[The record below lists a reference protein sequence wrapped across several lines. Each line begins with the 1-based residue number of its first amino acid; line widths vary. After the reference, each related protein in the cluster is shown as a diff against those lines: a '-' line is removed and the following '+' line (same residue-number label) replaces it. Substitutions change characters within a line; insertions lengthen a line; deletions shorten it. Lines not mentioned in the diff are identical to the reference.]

1 MLDLNRIS
9 KTYDPGTINEKVLYD
24 DFSFHVDQGD
34 YITIVG
40 ANGSGK
46 TTLFNLI
53 SGRLMADEGTVLL
66 DGRDVTWVSEHLR
79 AHEIGRLFQDPSMGT
94 APGLTVYEN
103 LVLAAKTGGWLSMP
117 NSRDKEYLKQKL
129 LELDIGLEE
138 RMNQRVGTLSGGQ
151 RQALAL
157 VMATIH
163 PPKLLLLDEHTAA
176 LDPQSAEKVRTL
188 TDRIIKENGITCLMI
203 THDLDQALHTGNR
216 TIMLNEGKIV
226 YDVSGKERE
235 KLKVDDLIRIFK
247 EKTRR
252 YLDDEL
258 LLKA

>member
-1 MLDLNRIS
+1 MLDLLHIS

-24 DFSFHVDQGD
+24 DFSFHVDPGD

-53 SGRLMADEGTVLL
+53 SGRLLADEGTVLL

-117 NSRDKEYLKQKL
+117 NSRDREYLKQKL
-129 LELDIGLEE
+129 MDLDIGLEE

-188 TDRIIKENGITCLMI
+188 TDRIIRENGITCLMI
-203 THDLDQALHTGNR
+203 THDLEQALHTGNR

-235 KLKVDDLIRIFK
+235 QLKVDDLIHIFK
-247 EKTRR
+247 EKTSR

>member
-1 MLDLNRIS
+1 MLELLHIS
-9 KTYDPGTINEKVLYD
+9 KTYDPGTINEKILYD
-24 DFSFHVDQGD
+24 DFNFHVDPGD

-53 SGRLMADEGTVLL
+53 SGRLLADEGTIIL
-66 DGRDVTWVSEHLR
+66 DGKDVTWTSEHLR

-103 LVLAAKTGGWLSMP
+103 LILAAKTGGWLSMP
-117 NSRDKEYLKQKL
+117 NSHDKEYLKQKL
-129 LELDIGLEE
+129 LDLDIGLEE

-176 LDPQSAEKVRTL
+176 LDPQSAEKVREL
-188 TDRIIKENGITCLMI
+188 TEKIIKENNITCLMI
-203 THDLDQALHTGNR
+203 THDLEQALHAGNR
-216 TIMLNEGKIV
+216 TIMLNEGQIV

>member
-1 MLDLNRIS
+1 MLDLLHIS

-53 SGRLMADEGTVLL
+53 SGRLLTDEGTVLL
-66 DGRDVTWVSEHLR
+66 DGKDVTWLSEHLR

-117 NSRDKEYLKQKL
+117 NGRDREYLKQKL
-129 LELDIGLEE
+129 MDLDIGLEE

-176 LDPQSAEKVRTL
+176 LDPQSAEKVRIL

-203 THDLDQALHTGNR
+203 THDLEQALHTGNR

-226 YDVSGKERE
+226 YDISGQERE
-235 KLKVDDLIRIFK
+235 RLKVDDLIRIFK
-247 EKTRR
+247 EKTSR

>member
-1 MLDLNRIS
+1 MLDLFHIS
-9 KTYDPGTINEKVLYD
+9 KTYDPGTINEKVLYS
-24 DFSFHVDQGD
+24 DFNFHVDQGD

-53 SGRLMADEGTVLL
+53 SGRLLPDEGTVLL
-66 DGRDVTWVSEHLR
+66 DGRDVTFESEHIR

-117 NSRDKEYLKQKL
+117 NSHDKEYLKQKL
-129 LELDIGLEE
+129 MDLDIGLEE
-138 RMNQRVGTLSGGQ
+138 RMHQRVGTLSGGQ

-176 LDPQSAEKVRTL
+176 LDPQSAEKVTEL
-188 TDRIIKENGITCLMI
+188 TDQIIKENNITCLMI

-216 TIMLNEGKIV
+216 TIMLNEGEIV

-235 KLKVDDLIRIFK
+235 KLEVNDLIRIFK
-247 EKTRR
+247 EKTRK
-252 YLDDEL
+252 YLDDEVL
-258 LLKA
+258 LNV

>member
-1 MLDLNRIS
+1 MLDLMHIS
-9 KTYDPGTINEKVLYD
+9 KTYDPGTINEKVLYHD
-24 DFSFHVDQGD
+24 VSFHVDQGD

-53 SGRLMADEGTVLL
+53 GGRILPDEGIVLL
-66 DGRDVTWVSEHLR
+66 DGKDVTFESEHNR

-117 NSRDKEYLKQKL
+117 NSNDKEYLKQKL
-129 LELDIGLEE
+129 KELDIGLEE

-176 LDPQSAEKVRTL
+176 LDPQSAEKVTQL
-188 TDRIIKENGITCLMI
+188 TDQIIQDNNITCLMI

-216 TIMLNEGKIV
+216 TIMLNEGEIV
-226 YDVSGKERE
+226 YDVSGKDRE
-235 KLKVDDLIRIFK
+235 KLEAVDLIRIFK
-247 EKTRR
+247 EKTRK
-252 YLDDEL
+252 YLDDEVL
-258 LLKA
+258 LNV

>member
-1 MLDLNRIS
+1 MLDLMHIS
-9 KTYDPGTINEKVLYD
+9 KTYDPGTINEKILYH

-53 SGRLMADEGTVLL
+53 GGRILPDEGIVLL
-66 DGRDVTWVSEHLR
+66 DGKDVTFESEHNR

-117 NSRDKEYLKQKL
+117 NSNDKEYLKQKL
-129 LELDIGLEE
+129 KELDIGLEE

-176 LDPQSAEKVRTL
+176 LDPQSAEKVTQL
-188 TDRIIKENGITCLMI
+188 TDQIIQDNNITCLMI

-216 TIMLNEGKIV
+216 TIMLNEGEIV
-226 YDVSGKERE
+226 YDVSGKDRE
-235 KLKVDDLIRIFK
+235 KLEAVDLIRIFK
-247 EKTRR
+247 EKTRK
-252 YLDDEL
+252 YLDDEVL
-258 LLKA
+258 LNV

>member
-1 MLDLNRIS
+1 MLDLMHIS
-9 KTYDPGTINEKVLYD
+9 KTYDPGTINEKVLYH

-53 SGRLMADEGTVLL
+53 GGRILPDEGIVLL
-66 DGRDVTWVSEHLR
+66 DGKDVTFESEHNR

-117 NSRDKEYLKQKL
+117 NSNDKEYLKQKL
-129 LELDIGLEE
+129 KELDIGLEE

-176 LDPQSAEKVRTL
+176 LDPQSAEKVTQL
-188 TDRIIKENGITCLMI
+188 TDQIIQDNNITCLMI

-216 TIMLNEGKIV
+216 TIMLNEGEIV
-226 YDVSGKERE
+226 YDVSGKDRE
-235 KLKVDDLIRIFK
+235 KLEAVDLIRIFK
-247 EKTRR
+247 EKTRK
-252 YLDDEL
+252 YLDDEVL
-258 LLKA
+258 LNV

>member
-1 MLDLNRIS
+1 MLELIHIS

-53 SGRLMADEGTVLL
+53 SGRLLADEGQVIL
-66 DGRDVTWVSEHLR
+66 DGKDVTWTSEHLR

-117 NSRDKEYLKQKL
+117 NNHDKEYLKQKL
-129 LELDIGLEE
+129 MDLDIGLEE

-176 LDPQSAEKVRTL
+176 LDPQSAEKVREL
-188 TDRIIKENGITCLMI
+188 TEKIIRENGITCLMI

-216 TIMLNEGKIV
+216 TIMLNEGQIV
-226 YDVSGKERE
+226 YDVSGQERE
-235 KLKVDDLIRIFK
+235 NLKVDDLIRIFK

-258 LLKA
+258 LLKV

>member
-1 MLDLNRIS
+1 MLDLMHIS
-9 KTYDPGTINEKVLYD
+9 KTYDPGTINEKILYH

-53 SGRLMADEGTVLL
+53 SGRLLPDEGSIIL
-66 DGRDVTWVSEHLR
+66 DDRDVTYESEHLR

-117 NSRDKEYLKQKL
+117 NSHDKEYLKQKL
-129 LELDIGLEE
+129 MDLDIGLEE
-138 RMNQRVGTLSGGQ
+138 RMYQRVGTLSGGQ

-176 LDPQSAEKVRTL
+176 LDPQSAEKVTEL
-188 TDRIIKENGITCLMI
+188 TDRIIEENNITCLMI
-203 THDLDQALHTGNR
+203 THDLNQALHTGNR
-216 TIMLNEGKIV
+216 TIMLNEGRIV

-235 KLKVDDLIRIFK
+235 KLEADDLIRIFK
-247 EKTRR
+247 EKTRK

-258 LLKA
+258 ILNV

>member
-1 MLDLNRIS
+1 MLDLLHIS
-9 KTYDPGTINEKVLYD
+9 KTYDPGTIHEKVLYD
-24 DFSFHVDQGD
+24 DFSFHVDPGD

-53 SGRLMADEGTVLL
+53 SGRLLADEGTVLL

-117 NSRDKEYLKQKL
+117 NSRDREYLKQKL
-129 LELDIGLEE
+129 MDLDIGLEE

-188 TDRIIKENGITCLMI
+188 TDRIIRENGITCLMI
-203 THDLDQALHTGNR
+203 THDLEQALHTGNR

-235 KLKVDDLIRIFK
+235 QLKVDDLIHIFK
-247 EKTRR
+247 EKTSR

>member
-1 MLDLNRIS
+1 MLDLNHIS

>member
-53 SGRLMADEGTVLL
+53 SGRLIADEGTVLL

>member
-1 MLDLNRIS
+1 MLDLLHIS

-24 DFSFHVDQGD
+24 DFSFHVDPGD

-53 SGRLMADEGTVLL
+53 SGRLLADEGTVLL

-79 AHEIGRLFQDPSMGT
+79 AHEIGSLFQDPSMGT

-117 NSRDKEYLKQKL
+117 NSRDREYLKQKL
-129 LELDIGLEE
+129 MDLDIGLEE

-188 TDRIIKENGITCLMI
+188 TDRIIRENGITCLMI
-203 THDLDQALHTGNR
+203 THDLEQALHTGNR

-235 KLKVDDLIRIFK
+235 QLKVDDLIHIFK
-247 EKTRR
+247 EKTSR

>member
-1 MLDLNRIS
+1 MLDLFHIS
-9 KTYDPGTINEKVLYD
+9 KTYDPGTINEKVLYS
-24 DFSFHVDQGD
+24 DFNFHVDQGD

-53 SGRLMADEGTVLL
+53 SGRLLPDEGTVLL
-66 DGRDVTWVSEHLR
+66 DGRDVTFESEHIR

-129 LELDIGLEE
+129 MDLDIGLEE
-138 RMNQRVGTLSGGQ
+138 RMHQRVGTLSGGQ

-176 LDPQSAEKVRTL
+176 LDPQSAEKVTEL
-188 TDRIIKENGITCLMI
+188 TDQIIKENNITCLMI

-216 TIMLNEGKIV
+216 TIMLNEGEIV

-235 KLKVDDLIRIFK
+235 KLEVNDLIRIFK
-247 EKTRR
+247 EKTRK
-252 YLDDEL
+252 YLDDEVL
-258 LLKA
+258 LNV

>member
-1 MLDLNRIS
+1 MLDLNHIS
-9 KTYDPGTINEKVLYD
+9 KTYDPGTINEKILYD

-129 LELDIGLEE
+129 LDLDIGLEE